1 MWIEEMSSK
10 VSCAII
16 GAGWW
21 GTTADLPA
29 LVRHPREKVCCV
41 HHRDA
46 TVVKEIAA
54 EFNIPAAAAEL
65 DDVLNI
71 DGLSA
76 AIVSSAAV
84 AHYHQAKACLERGLH
99 VLIEKPM
106 TIRAAEAREL
116 VELAE
121 RKGVQFFISAPFH
134 YIPHAVEAKRLVES
148 GALGQIKLISV
159 LYTNFTAGVLKGL
172 TWSNG
177 KEKWRFAPREVTGST
192 FRI

>member
-1 MWIEEMSSK
+1 M
-10 VSCAII
+10 
-16 GAGWW
+16 
-21 GTTADLPA
+21 
-29 LVRHPREKVCCV
+29 
-41 HHRDA
+41 
-46 TVVKEIAA
+46 
-54 EFNIPAAAAEL
+54 
-65 DDVLNI
+65 LNI

-106 TIRAAEAREL
+106 TIRAAETREL

-121 RKGVQFFISAPFH
+121 RKGVQFLISAPFY